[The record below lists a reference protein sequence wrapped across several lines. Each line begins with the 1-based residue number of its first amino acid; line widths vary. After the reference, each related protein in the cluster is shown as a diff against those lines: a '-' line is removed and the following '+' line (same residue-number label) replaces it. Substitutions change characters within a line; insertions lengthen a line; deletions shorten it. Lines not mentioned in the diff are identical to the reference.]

1 MPQNQIDELHQELF
15 YLYSEL
21 GSFFR
26 NYDAAEHAF
35 CEGLAEYDDLA
46 MDCQIQFS
54 RVRTRIKGLSTDWGI
69 QGEFLDEFL
78 AQANQKGLRLVA

>member
-21 GSFFR
+21 GAFFR
-26 NYDAAEHAF
+26 NYDASEYAF
-35 CEGLAEYDDLA
+35 CEGLAEYDELA
-46 MDCQIQFS
+46 TELTVQFS
-54 RVRTRIKGLSTDWGI
+54 RVRTRIKAVSIDWGI